1 MPRCIY
7 KTKSG
12 RRCKKTQ
19 SYQLCHI
26 HQAFV
31 EDCFDDTPHLNQIV
45 LEEQEDTILEHVPP
59 LVPIIPIVREVDELP
74 EEFRVAPVP
83 APVQAPVIELILEP
97 VPASVPAPIVAPVD
111 TPVVELILEPV
122 PASAPESVPAPIVAP
137 VDAPVPD
144 VEPQEARFHPI
155 WAYPVSDPLLA
166 TDSPSLEG
174 SPEPPVLEI
183 RDFQQVMLQIPFQ
196 YIPTPVNTFPQIL
209 PQLIQEVLED
219 PSKHIKQAQE
229 QEQKEE
235 PIPSNEL
242 LSIPPSFLVSLF
254 HWGPTIAIAGIAI
267 GIAIYLIPKSR

>member
-1 MPRCIY
+1 MTIMPRCIY

-97 VPASVPAPIVAPVD
+97 VPA
-111 TPVVELILEPV
+111 
-122 PASAPESVPAPIVAP
+122 SVPAPIVAP